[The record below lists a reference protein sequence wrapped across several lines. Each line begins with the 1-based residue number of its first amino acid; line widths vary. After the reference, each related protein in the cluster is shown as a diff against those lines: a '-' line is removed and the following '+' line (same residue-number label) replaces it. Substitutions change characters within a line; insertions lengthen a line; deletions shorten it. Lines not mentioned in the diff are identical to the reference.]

1 MAIIIPVNL
10 ASWRPV
16 HTPGAPLTLFERVLC
31 PACVAPHALRARLVR
46 LPAAL
51 CARARNAPAD
61 FTLLAPGHL
70 AIGADGTAVPF
81 RGTGTQPPLGA
92 RRHCPAG
99 GEWEDSDWGIQA
111 GELAG
116 DWAGSSEDEG

>member
-16 HTPGAPLTLFERVLC
+16 HTPGAPLALFERVLC

-61 FTLLAPGHL
+61 FTLAPGL
-70 AIGADGTAVPF
+70 TLLSGAG
-81 RGTGTQPPLGA
+81 RPPMTFCY
-92 RRHCPAG
+92 RPR
-99 GEWEDSDWGIQA
+99 
-111 GELAG
+111 
-116 DWAGSSEDEG
+116 